1 MKSVAKKEK
10 NADSRE
16 TRMFDIKEN
25 LKKLP
30 DCPGVY
36 MHKDSLGNVI
46 YVGKAISLRNR
57 VRQYFQ
63 SSRHMDPKVRSM
75 VSQIAEFEFITVDSE
90 MEALIL
96 ECNLIKKHR
105 PKYNVLLRDDKTYP
119 YIKVTNEE
127 WPRVMKTRIVR
138 KDGGHYFGPYSD
150 AGAVNRI
157 VDLLNSSFALKRC
170 SAVAFANG
178 FKPCLNYHINQC
190 RGICTGQVAAG
201 EYQEAVN
208 GALEFLR
215 GRDNSL
221 VASLNNKMK
230 AAAEAMEYEEAA
242 TYRDYIEAAKALS
255 ETQRVVLHHASEAD
269 IVVAVGGVEG
279 DGAGQTAAGSYAVF
293 TVREG
298 KLVGRET
305 YGIEASSAID
315 DDESAV
321 LSAFINQHYSAMPA
335 VPREILVDVLP
346 QDRELLQEYLS
357 ETAGHSVK
365 ILQPERGEKK
375 ALVKLAVK
383 DAAEM
388 SKTITER
395 QNAARERRE
404 NLGKQIWE
412 VLCSMGAEEG
422 PYDGREFRVESYDIS
437 NTNGVD
443 TVGAMVVYKGTKADK
458 QSYRKF
464 RVRSVKGQDDYGAM
478 REVLSRRFMRVFNGD
493 EKFAVLPD
501 IIFMDGGKGHVSTAL
516 EVIGATGFDIPVV
529 GMVKDDHHRTR
540 ALITLNRKTGEWQE
554 MPLRGMPLLTKY
566 IGTMQ
571 EEVHRFAIT
580 YHHKVRSKN
589 VEKSVLDEIP
599 GIGPKRRRALLEA
612 FGSVEEIKRVAL
624 GKKDGAGNTE
634 RDGTAEL
641 AEVPGMDR
649 KSAENI
655 ISFFMGGK

>member
-1 MKSVAKKEK
+1 
-10 NADSRE
+10 
-16 TRMFDIKEN
+16 MFDIKEN

-242 TYRDYIEAAKALS
+242 TYRDYIEAAKAAR
-255 ETQRVVLHHASEAD
+255 Q
-269 IVVAVGGVEG
+269 
-279 DGAGQTAAGSYAVF
+279 AGLG
-293 TVREG
+293 
-298 KLVGRET
+298 L
-305 YGIEASSAID
+305 
-315 DDESAV
+315 
-321 LSAFINQHYSAMPA
+321 N
-335 VPREILVDVLP
+335 
-346 QDRELLQEYLS
+346 
-357 ETAGHSVK
+357 AGHDLSLVNLEYF
-365 ILQPERGEKK
+365 IRNIPWCDEVSIGH
-375 ALVKLAVK
+375 ALIS
-383 DAAEM
+383 DALWLGLE
-388 SKTITER
+388 KTIVKY
-395 QNAARERRE
+395 
-404 NLGKQIWE
+404 LKQ
-412 VLCSMGAEEG
+412 
-422 PYDGREFRVESYDIS
+422 
-437 NTNGVD
+437 
-443 TVGAMVVYKGTKADK
+443 
-458 QSYRKF
+458 
-464 RVRSVKGQDDYGAM
+464 
-478 REVLSRRFMRVFNGD
+478 
-493 EKFAVLPD
+493 
-501 IIFMDGGKGHVSTAL
+501 
-516 EVIGATGFDIPVV
+516 
-529 GMVKDDHHRTR
+529 TR
-540 ALITLNRKTGEWQE
+540 C
-554 MPLRGMPLLTKY
+554 Y
-566 IGTMQ
+566 
-571 EEVHRFAIT
+571 
-580 YHHKVRSKN
+580 
-589 VEKSVLDEIP
+589 
-599 GIGPKRRRALLEA
+599 
-612 FGSVEEIKRVAL
+612 
-624 GKKDGAGNTE
+624 
-634 RDGTAEL
+634 
-641 AEVPGMDR
+641 
-649 KSAENI
+649 
-655 ISFFMGGK
+655 

>member
-279 DGAGQTAAGSYAVF
+279 AGTGQPAAGSYAVF

-305 YGIEASSAID
+305 
-315 DDESAV
+315 
-321 LSAFINQHYSAMPA
+321 
-335 VPREILVDVLP
+335 
-346 QDRELLQEYLS
+346 
-357 ETAGHSVK
+357 
-365 ILQPERGEKK
+365 
-375 ALVKLAVK
+375 
-383 DAAEM
+383 
-388 SKTITER
+388 
-395 QNAARERRE
+395 
-404 NLGKQIWE
+404 
-412 VLCSMGAEEG
+412 
-422 PYDGREFRVESYDIS
+422 
-437 NTNGVD
+437 
-443 TVGAMVVYKGTKADK
+443 
-458 QSYRKF
+458 
-464 RVRSVKGQDDYGAM
+464 
-478 REVLSRRFMRVFNGD
+478 
-493 EKFAVLPD
+493 
-501 IIFMDGGKGHVSTAL
+501 
-516 EVIGATGFDIPVV
+516 
-529 GMVKDDHHRTR
+529 
-540 ALITLNRKTGEWQE
+540 
-554 MPLRGMPLLTKY
+554 
-566 IGTMQ
+566 
-571 EEVHRFAIT
+571 
-580 YHHKVRSKN
+580 
-589 VEKSVLDEIP
+589 
-599 GIGPKRRRALLEA
+599 
-612 FGSVEEIKRVAL
+612 
-624 GKKDGAGNTE
+624 
-634 RDGTAEL
+634 
-641 AEVPGMDR
+641 
-649 KSAENI
+649 
-655 ISFFMGGK
+655 